1 MRQNF
6 ILMNETINWS
16 GVEELG
22 YRRASRLRKIEHA
35 LVCHPDGLTSEQL
48 RHEAGLPSTESG
60 TRILQKD
67 LHELRKLYI
76 GKQEITR
83 TPHRLLL
90 KGGNLAFPEAEFETR
105 DRKQLNA
112 IAKVLAFFDGAIPIK
127 SVLKVSLSDVADAMK
142 GVSSNIDTP
151 TVWKEVTY
159 IKEIFEAIEN
169 RQVLDIVYPR
179 LNAGK
184 VFSFAP
190 YLLKRFNNKW
200 FVIGRMYIDNPFD
213 WTLIPLA
220 AISILNQHK
229 GNNKYIPKYEWE
241 ITELKERIR
250 SYYDKVIGY
259 HVPTNETDPDKVP
272 RHLSADT
279 LMVEKIEIK
288 CSSNKL
294 HFIKENPIHPKQNVD
309 EERGMVTLDVVIN
322 PLLIQRI
329 LGFGSDVEVI
339 GPDSLRNSMREII
352 SNMNKI
358 YQPI

>member
-1 MRQNF
+1 M
-6 ILMNETINWS
+6 LMNETINWS

-48 RHEAGLPSTESG
+48 RHKVGLPLTDSG
-60 TRILQKD
+60 TRILQND
-67 LHELRKLYI
+67 LNILRKLYI

-90 KGGNLAFPEAEFETR
+90 KGGDLAFPEAEFETR

-127 SVLKVSLSDVADAMK
+127 SILKVSVKDVADAMK
-142 GVSSNIDTP
+142 EVSPNIDIP
-151 TVWKEVTY
+151 TAWKEVTY

-200 FVIGRMYIDNPFD
+200 FVIGRMYVDNPFD

-229 GNNKYIPKYEWE
+229 GNNKYLPKYECE

-279 LMVEKIEIK
+279 LKVEKVEIK
-288 CSSNKL
+288 CSSNKFR
-294 HFIKENPIHPKQNVD
+294 FIKENPIHPKQNID
-309 EERGMVTLDVVIN
+309 EETGVVTLDVVVN
-322 PLLIQRI
+322 SHLIQRI
-329 LGFGSDVEVI
+329 LSLGLDIEVI
-339 GPDSLRNSMREII
+339 GPVSLRNSIREII
-352 SNMNKI
+352 SKMNEI
-358 YQPI
+358 YQPK